1 MLPVTSRDVAG
12 TQDKDP
18 LSASDEGS
26 GDVVDGGFF
35 HADVVDGHHLAIGAC
50 LIVFY
55 FVLVLISFFLLLWI
69 EYGTSKCWIK
79 YLRYLF

>member
-26 GDVVDGGFF
+26 GDVVDGPGQV
-35 HADVVDGHHLAIGAC
+35 AGHHLAIGAC
-50 LIVFY
+50 LIFFY

-69 EYGTSKCWIK
+69 EYGTSKFWIK